1 VRKHKPLGELNDTEH
16 RLSLNTVKNNIIFL
30 ANHQLEGMSSEFA
43 SKKRKELMDPL
54 SELHGKLMMIINDEN
69 H

>member
-30 ANHQLEGMSSEFA
+30 ANHQLEGMSSEFP
-43 SKKRKELMDPL
+43 SKKRKELDPL
-54 SELHGKLMMIINDEN
+54 SELQGKLMMIINDEN